1 MMSGSMKHCKR
12 ELKSLT
18 NSVNDP
24 CSTYLKA
31 NYEYLRGNLQKAMR
45 ILNSHP
51 PASRYCSHFLLKIL
65 FSFYFPLQK
74 VNEGSGTDEI
84 IQFRLPNIT

>member
-1 MMSGSMKHCKR
+1 MMSRSMKHCKR

-18 NSVNDP
+18 NSTNDH

-45 ILNSHP
+45 ILNSNP
-51 PASRYCSHFLLKIL
+51 PASR
-65 FSFYFPLQK
+65 
-74 VNEGSGTDEI
+74 
-84 IQFRLPNIT
+84 

>member
-1 MMSGSMKHCKR
+1 MMSRSMKHCKR

-51 PASRYCSHFLLKIL
+51 RASRYCSHSQLKTLLSL
-65 FSFYFPLQK
+65 HLHPPY
-74 VNEGSGTDEI
+74 TY
-84 IQFRLPNIT
+84 R